1 MPASTL
7 PPNHAITTLQT
18 KVDSDGRI
26 EGIRFIPALQVKRIE
41 WLGTW
46 GVIRKY
52 QITLTDGNKDIDMVF
67 SRDVKF
73 RKVLYSLLENKKRQR
88 MVTGSIVKLL
98 QYKQV
103 EGIVVVEKVR
113 IAKRDSEI
121 IFEV

>member
-7 PPNHAITTLQT
+7 PPNYAIATL
-18 KVDSDGRI
+18 KFNVDSDGRI
-26 EGIRFIPALQVKRIE
+26 DGVRYIPSLQVKRIE

-52 QITLTDGNKDIDMVF
+52 KITLTDGHKDIYMVF

-103 EGIVVVEKVR
+103 EGIIVVEKVR
-113 IAKRDSEI
+113 IVKRDSEF
-121 IFEV
+121 IFAV

>member
-7 PPNHAITTLQT
+7 LPNHAITTLQT

-26 EGIRFIPALQVKRIE
+26 EGIRFIPALQVKRIK